1 MFKNLN
7 IRYSSMILA
16 IIGVIDAL
24 YLSYSKI
31 FHVELYCAGSNN
43 CATVN
48 SSRFAEIG
56 GFSIAFIGL
65 GGYIAILAILFLE
78 GKNIQKIYKENIP
91 LVLFGFSLIG
101 SLYSIYLTYI
111 EIVILKAVCPY
122 CFISAIV
129 MWILFILASIRV
141 FRQANS

>member
-1 MFKNLN
+1 MFEKQK

-16 IIGVIDAL
+16 IIGAIDAS

-31 FHVELYCAGSNN
+31 FHTELYCAGSNN

-48 SSRFAEIG
+48 SSSYSTIAGIPN
-56 GFSIAFIGL
+56 AFIGL
-65 GGYIAILAILFLE
+65 AGYIAIIAVLFLE
-78 GKNIQKIYKENIP
+78 GKNLKKIFKENLPII
-91 LVLFGFSLIG
+91 LFGFSLIG
-101 SLYSIYLTYI
+101 TLYSIFLTYV
-111 EIVILKAVCPY
+111 EIVLLKAVCPY
-122 CFISAIV
+122 CFISAVV

>member
-1 MFKNLN
+1 MFNKQK
-7 IRYSSMILA
+7 IRYFSIILA
-16 IIGVIDAL
+16 VIGLIDAL

-31 FHVELYCAGSNN
+31 FHTELYCAGSNN

-48 SSRFAEIG
+48 SSRYAQIG
-56 GFSIAFIGL
+56 GFPIAFIGL
-65 GGYIAILAILFLE
+65 GGYIVILAILYWE
-78 GKNIQKIYKENIP
+78 EKNKYFKENSPIII
-91 LVLFGFSLIG
+91 FGLSLIG

-122 CFISAIV
+122 CFMSAIV
-129 MWILFILASIRV
+129 MWVLFILASIRV